1 MTREE
6 AVALMEELAPL
17 VYTDELRKHEEEVKA
32 LYWEVCGLTLAKCHC
47 PNKFSDA
54 LVEVRKRLKS
64 EIPMANEVKHRLNRG
79 VIIWLDNSPYNNS
92 NLTDEVAAEYL
103 SRYPGNAELFERVPE
118 QEAEQEPEQEPE
130 VSEVAEQAEDAENEV
145 PEPEQEA
152 APKKKSTKKSD
163 E

>member
-1 MTREE
+1 
-6 AVALMEELAPL
+6 MEELAPL

-54 LVEVRKRLKS
+54 LLEVRKRLKS
-64 EIPMANEVKHRLNRG
+64 EIPMANDVKSRLNRG

-118 QEAEQEPEQEPE
+118 KEPEQEPEQEHE
-130 VSEVAEQAEDAENEV
+130 QEVAKQEEDAENEV

-152 APKKKSTKKSD
+152 APKKKSTKKSA